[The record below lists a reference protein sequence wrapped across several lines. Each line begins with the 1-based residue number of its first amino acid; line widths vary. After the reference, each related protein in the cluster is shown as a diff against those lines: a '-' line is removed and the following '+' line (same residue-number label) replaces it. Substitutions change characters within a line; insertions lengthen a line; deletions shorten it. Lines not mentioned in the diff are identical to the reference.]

1 MYSKLLD
8 GLLRP
13 EERES
18 EPQLIRQEELI
29 FNKQRKIELRPQI
42 ALLSALSIFRRS
54 ECPKVRQLPRV
65 LEDGLGILMQDTV
78 HVVVL
83 LGKQPFQEANV
94 ATPSRDEQCNIGRLL
109 SSLQREGWEG
119 VKEEVRKLP
128 GSESPGS
135 YLRYNPHLWLTS
147 LGIRSAMLKPLTVGW
162 GEGIVCCVEAK
173 NGGMNGIYLGSWA

>member
-1 MYSKLLD
+1 MVCGLSWVAANQPGHRYSKLLD
-8 GLLRP
+8 GLLWP
-13 EERES
+13 EEMES

-29 FNKQRKIELRPQI
+29 FNKQRKIELRPQT

-65 LEDGLGILMQDTV
+65 LEDGSGILMQDTV
-78 HVVVL
+78 HVAVL

-94 ATPSRDEQCNIGRLL
+94 ATPSRDEQCNVGRLL

-128 GSESPGS
+128 AVRTHICG
-135 YLRYNPHLWLTS
+135 LL
-147 LGIRSAMLKPLTVGW
+147 A
-162 GEGIVCCVEAK
+162 
-173 NGGMNGIYLGSWA
+173 LGSGPQC

>member
-1 MYSKLLD
+1 MVCGLSWVAANQPGHRYSKLLD
-8 GLLRP
+8 GLLWP
-13 EERES
+13 EEMES

-29 FNKQRKIELRPQI
+29 FNKQRKIELRPQT

-65 LEDGLGILMQDTV
+65 LEDGSGILMQDTV
-78 HVVVL
+78 HVAVL

-94 ATPSRDEQCNIGRLL
+94 ATPSRDEQCNVGRLL
-109 SSLQREGWEG
+109 SSLQREG
-119 VKEEVRKLP
+119 
-128 GSESPGS
+128 
-135 YLRYNPHLWLTS
+135 
-147 LGIRSAMLKPLTVGW
+147 VGW